1 MEVHHNVAVG
11 YLAVLLLALCLHT
24 GARMRIKE
32 SLRPNGLTIIMST
45 VNEFLQYHQKIEQE
59 LHPAQANKEA
69 SGFLV
74 RLQDLIN
81 EIQRID

>member
-1 MEVHHNVAVG
+1 MG

-32 SLRPNGLTIIMST
+32 SLRPNGLASIMST
-45 VNEFLQYHQKIEQE
+45 VNEFLQYHQKIEPE
-59 LHPAQANKEA
+59 LSSAHAKKEA

-81 EIQRID
+81 EIQRVDND